1 MTRTCLAV
9 ICALALLLGGRAFA
23 EEGKAPKPGP
33 EHQRLAFFVGKWK
46 AEGTMAENPFMPA
59 GKFTS
64 SDICEWFEGKFAV
77 VCRSQGKGPMGPT
90 KGLFIMSYSL
100 EEKVYLYYGLDNS
113 PMAMAAVPRGTVE
126 GDLWTY
132 TDESKM
138 GGQVVKSRYTLKL
151 AKASYDFMWEMLGPD
166 GQWKK
171 LLEGQATR
179 AGK

>member
-64 SDICEWFEGKFAV
+64 SDTCEWFEGRFAV
-77 VCRSQGKGPMGPT
+77 VCRSQGKGPTGPT
-90 KGLFIMSYSL
+90 KGLAIMSYSP

-126 GDLWTY
+126 GDVWTY

-138 GGQVVKSRYTLKL
+138 GDQIVKSRYVIKQVD
-151 AKASYDFMWEMLGPD
+151 KRSYTFRYEMQGQD
-166 GQWKK
+166 GQWKTVV
-171 LLEGQATR
+171 EGKTTR
-179 AGK
+179 S